1 MKNIKQKIPE
11 DVLVLP
17 SHGYPYK
24 GAHARIE
31 TILKNHHDKLN
42 KIYENIDEPKTVVE
56 LFSVLFESKINKH
69 NIVLAVGET
78 MSHLNYLVA
87 ESKLSKSIDKN
98 GLYSFS
104 RA

>member
-1 MKNIKQKIPE
+1 MSWYYPHTDTLTKVLMQELKPYSKTITTNLIKSMKTLMSQK
-11 DVLVLP
+11 LL
-17 SHGYPYK
+17 
-24 GAHARIE
+24 
-31 TILKNHHDKLN
+31 LK
-42 KIYENIDEPKTVVE
+42 

-104 RA
+104 RT